1 MKLTRFSLT
10 RDNFGVER
18 NGKQFD
24 LHNCFSFVSMFYDI
38 VNRELSLRWIKAV
51 GNHVP
56 SNLPDELLFEFT
68 GVSLFKARARDA
80 SRPFED
86 DEYLNIIGF
95 VSNDPFAD
103 FGGDYSHEAT
113 ESCNHLSLEFKSGFA
128 IKFEAETVTLT
139 EKSNF

>member
-10 RDNFGVER
+10 KDNIGIER

-51 GNHVP
+51 GDHVP

-68 GVSLFKARARDA
+68 GISLFKARARDT

-86 DEYLNIIGF
+86 DEYLNVIGF
-95 VSNDPFAD
+95 VANDSLCD
-103 FGGDYSHEAT
+103 IGGNYSHEAT
-113 ESCNHLSLEFKSGFA
+113 ETCNHLCLEFKSGFA
-128 IKFEAETVTLT
+128 IKFGAETATLT

>member
-1 MKLTRFSLT
+1 MKLTRFNLT
-10 RDNFGVER
+10 RDNFGVEK

-51 GNHVP
+51 GDHVP

-68 GVSLFKARARDA
+68 GVSLFKARARDV
-80 SRPFED
+80 SRPLED

-95 VSNDPFAD
+95 VTNDPFSD

-113 ESCNHLSLEFKSGFA
+113 ENCNHLSLEFKSGFA
-128 IKFEAETVTLT
+128 IKFGAETAILT